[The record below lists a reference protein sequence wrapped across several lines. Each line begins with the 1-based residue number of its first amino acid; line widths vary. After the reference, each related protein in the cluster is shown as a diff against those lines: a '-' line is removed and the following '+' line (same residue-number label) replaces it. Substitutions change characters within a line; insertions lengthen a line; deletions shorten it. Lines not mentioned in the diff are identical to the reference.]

1 MHGITCHAAA
11 ASMSAAVELSVVS
24 CAECCHLVGSCREMH
39 GITRQIMHGIIC
51 HAEAALSSAAVE
63 LSAVAVA
70 ERMLP
75 PRSRAAVE
83 WCNHGITRRVMHG
96 ITCHAMLKPHCRVQ
110 PLS

>member
-1 MHGITCHAAA
+1 MHGITCHAEAA
-11 ASMSAAVELSVVS
+11 LSSAAVEQGAAAI
-24 CAECCHLVGSCREMH
+24 AERMLPPRGQRRIMH
-39 GITRQIMHGIIC
+39 GITC

-63 LSAVAVA
+63 LSAVSIA

-75 PRSRAAVE
+75 PWLRAAVE